1 MNKSDAERASS
12 LLESMNFKKT
22 SLEEEANLICVQACS
37 VRQSAVNR
45 IKSRIKKWQGWQ
57 KERGPQNPLI
67 TVLTGCVLPKDRAVF
82 EKQFDLVIETEKLV
96 QELPRVVVETR
107 QCLVS
112 TPAFFALQPK
122 HTSLFQAYVPIQTG
136 CNNFCTYCAVPYTK
150 GREHYR
156 PHKQIVQEVE
166 NLAKDG
172 YKEITLL
179 GQNVNTYHVN
189 VKCQMPARSPTR
201 MAGGANVKTKPQN
214 SKPNDKVR
222 FSDLLRMINDISG
235 DFWIRFVSSNPWDM
249 SLATIRAV
257 AGCKKVCEYIHLP
270 LQSGSDQILKKMNRR
285 YTQKEYLAL
294 VDKIRSTIPNAAIT
308 TDIIVGFPGETR
320 ADFLETAKVMKAVK
334 FDMAYIARYSPR
346 PGTVAARFMEDD
358 VSAQEK
364 KKREKYLERIL
375 RKSAL
380 GQNKKY
386 VGKVIEVLVEKL
398 KTQNSNV
405 KTKSQNS
412 KLFLGKTRTFK
423 VVKFEGDED
432 LIGKFVK
439 VKITRARE
447 FGLDGKL

>member
-1 MNKSDAERASS
+1 
-12 LLESMNFKKT
+12 
-22 SLEEEANLICVQACS
+22 
-37 VRQSAVNR
+37 
-45 IKSRIKKWQGWQ
+45 
-57 KERGPQNPLI
+57 
-67 TVLTGCVLPKDRAVF
+67 
-82 EKQFDLVIETEKLV
+82 
-96 QELPRVVVETR
+96 
-107 QCLVS
+107 
-112 TPAFFALQPK
+112 
-122 HTSLFQAYVPIQTG
+122 
-136 CNNFCTYCAVPYTK
+136 
-150 GREHYR
+150 
-156 PHKQIVQEVE
+156 
-166 NLAKDG
+166 
-172 YKEITLL
+172 
-179 GQNVNTYHVN
+179 
-189 VKCQMPARSPTR
+189 
-201 MAGGANVKTKPQN
+201 
-214 SKPNDKVR
+214 
-222 FSDLLRMINDISG
+222 
-235 DFWIRFVSSNPWDM
+235 
-249 SLATIRAV
+249 
-257 AGCKKVCEYIHLP
+257 
-270 LQSGSDQILKKMNRR
+270 
-285 YTQKEYLAL
+285 
-294 VDKIRSTIPNAAIT
+294 
-308 TDIIVGFPGETR
+308 
-320 ADFLETAKVMKAVK
+320 MKAVK